1 MNFLASIA
9 NLMAGSGLQELLE
22 TEYAGNSVKHM
33 LSGKA
38 VSQAIR
44 GHLLVFSALN
54 TVLVA
59 NAYNLP
65 LPECPDSD
73 EESGSD
79 SHSESDMTDV
89 EESTIDQEDMPFQDL
104 EAASEVLDRL
114 LDGECSSY
122 LSPEI
127 LNRISA
133 KINEVKGTLSILR
146 TAKLWLQYMD
156 MVELLCR
163 FIKAEPTG
171 NFNLHLSVVQEML
184 PYFAGHNS
192 YTKSVY
198 MYLQTMQS
206 LKDDHPVVHDLF
218 QAGYHIVRRSDRYWG
233 GLYTDLVIEHVLMRS
248 VKSQGGLTRGRGRNE
263 FQRLLWLLSM
273 RECAQVNLAMQTLT
287 GVRYESSE
295 QHK

>member
-1 MNFLASIA
+1 
-9 NLMAGSGLQELLE
+9 
-22 TEYAGNSVKHM
+22 M
-33 LSGKA
+33 LSGKD
-38 VSQAIR
+38 VSRAIR
-44 GHLLVFSALN
+44 GHLLVCSALN

-65 LPECPDSD
+65 LSECPDSD

-79 SHSESDMTDV
+79 SDSESDMTDV
-89 EESTIDQEDMPFQDL
+89 EESTIDQEDVPFQDL

-133 KINEVKGTLSILR
+133 KINEVKGILSTLR

-156 MVELLCR
+156 MIEILCR
-163 FIKAEPTG
+163 FIKAERTG

-184 PYFAGHNS
+184 PYFAASGHNS
-192 YTKSVY
+192 YTKSAY
-198 MYLQTMQS
+198 MYLHTMQS

-218 QAGYHIVRRSDRYWG
+218 QAGYHVRRSDNAQQVG
-233 GLYTDLVIEHVLMRS
+233 KNILLTMIEENALEYTFKR
-248 VKSQGGLTRGRGRNE
+248 KSQAVTLGLQTAVMIQGE
-263 FQRLLWLLSM
+263 AVQVDPQLLLQRLSIVACNGDDAA
-273 RECAQVNLAMQTLT
+273 EAF
-287 GVRYESSE
+287 RYELCSYTPALFESP
-295 QHK
+295 QLLRQPIKHP